1 MERRN
6 KMDTQSQK
14 THITRRALCAAL
26 AATPILGAGRA
37 RAQANVQLSA
47 MWMGWPESAVKP
59 LMDWFENEHSGI
71 KVNYQ
76 RLPYNEL
83 LPALEVRLGARTP
96 EPDIYSA
103 DASLTASYA
112 ARGHLLDLTQEFQS
126 QFGRFDR
133 AALDAASYKGK
144 LFAGPFATSSQLL
157 FINTDRFQEAGVN
170 PPGKE
175 IKDRWTW
182 EQVLDAAQKLAKP
195 QDNLWGL
202 AIEQSD
208 RPYQLLPL
216 MQSKGAQVVSEDGL
230 KATGY
235 VDSEPFVAA
244 TQFYADLF
252 NRARVAPKGL
262 FDIGLVQEVFMTGR
276 SAMLLGGTWNLDVL
290 AARAKFNWIA
300 VPHPYFAGGKV
311 VTPTGSWQIGVNP
324 RTRNKEAV
332 MKFMHFFMRD
342 DVQAKWFELRP
353 YPPVLTANWK
363 NLSQKLGTA
372 PWKIVQYELQNTAV
386 PRPPIPG
393 FREYEELL
401 KLAFRDIQQG
411 AAVGNRLN
419 RAAREIDRELAKY
432 R

>member
-1 MERRN
+1 MYNATRITWHACRRGLLFALLAGLA
-6 KMDTQSQK
+6 MHGRAAHADTQ
-14 THITRRALCAAL
+14 L
-26 AATPILGAGRA
+26 
-37 RAQANVQLSA
+37 NV
-47 MWMGWPESAVKP
+47 MWMGWSEAAVKP
-59 LMDWFENEHSGI
+59 LMEWFEKDNPGI
-71 KVNYQ
+71 KLNYQ
-76 RLPYNEL
+76 RIPYNEL
-83 LPALEVRLGARTP
+83 LSALEVRLGARTP

-112 ARGHLLDLTQEFQS
+112 ARGHLADLTPEFQAE
-126 QFGRFDR
+126 FGRFDK
-133 AALDAASYKGK
+133 AALQAASYKGR
-144 LFAGPFATSSQLL
+144 LYAGPFATSSQLM
-157 FINTDRFQEAGVN
+157 FINLDLFKQAGVQ
-170 PPGKE
+170 PPGKD

-182 EQVLDAAQKLAKP
+182 EQVLEAAKKIAKP
-195 QDNLWGL
+195 QENIWGV

-216 MQSKGAQVVSEDGL
+216 MQSKGAKVVSDDGL

-235 VDSEPFVAA
+235 VDSAPFIQA
-244 TQFYADLF
+244 TQFYGDLY
-252 NRARVAPKGL
+252 NKWRVSPPGL
-262 FDIGLVQEVFMTGR
+262 FELNLVQEVFLTGR
-276 SAMLLGGTWNLDVL
+276 SAMFIGGTWNLDSL

-300 VPHPYFAGGKV
+300 VPHPYFAGGRP
-311 VTPTGSWQIGVNP
+311 VTPTGSWQIGINP
-324 RTRNKEAV
+324 RTKNMEAAL
-332 MKFMHFFMRD
+332 KFMRFFLRD

-353 YPPVLTANWK
+353 YPPVLNATWK
-363 NLSQKLGTA
+363 NLEKTLSTE

-411 AAVGNRLN
+411 APVEERLR